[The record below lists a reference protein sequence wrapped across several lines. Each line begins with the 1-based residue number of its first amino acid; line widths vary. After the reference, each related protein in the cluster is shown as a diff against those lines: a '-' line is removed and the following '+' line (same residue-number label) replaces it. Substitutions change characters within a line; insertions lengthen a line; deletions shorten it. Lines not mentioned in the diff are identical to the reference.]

1 MLSIGALAQIGQV
14 THRMLRHWDSAGLLV
29 PAQVDPFTGYRSY
42 DPSQLERLHRI
53 VALRQLGFGLDDIAL
68 ILNRGIDAER
78 LAGLLRARRAEV
90 TDKHRLAEA
99 RLRDV
104 ERRLRLIDQE
114 NTVST
119 LEIVQKSLPTL
130 RLAALTT
137 VLTEQDE
144 IPAVIGPMY
153 GRIVPVLI
161 DAGATLGPAIAQYD
175 MSEDGM
181 RLIAGF
187 EYAGDVPSGLEDV
200 VLPEVATAFCGVH
213 LGAMDTIFES
223 WQSLHGEI
231 VARGYTP
238 NGPIRELY
246 LRSEPAPQS
255 DWVTELQQPV
265 APV

>member
-1 MLSIGALAQIGQV
+1 
-14 THRMLRHWDSAGLLV
+14 
-29 PAQVDPFTGYRSY
+29 
-42 DPSQLERLHRI
+42 
-53 VALRQLGFGLDDIAL
+53 
-68 ILNRGIDAER
+68 
-78 LAGLLRARRAEV
+78 
-90 TDKHRLAEA
+90 
-99 RLRDV
+99 
-104 ERRLRLIDQE
+104 
-114 NTVST
+114 
-119 LEIVQKSLPTL
+119 
-130 RLAALTT
+130 
-137 VLTEQDE
+137 
-144 IPAVIGPMY
+144 MY

-246 LRSEPAPQS
+246 VRSEPAPQS

-265 APV
+265 ARSDPGQRLTEAGAAGISVGTPGIDGMSAPGPCGCGNAPMNAPRPSLGRLARSPTVRGSRQRRHPGCSARASRGPQADGTGVRAAVVAAPRLRCRLPHQRQPRNPAARSSASSRSC

>member
-14 THRMLRHWDSAGLLV
+14 THRMVRHWDSA
-29 PAQVDPFTGYRSY
+29 A
-42 DPSQLERLHRI
+42 
-53 VALRQLGFGLDDIAL
+53 
-68 ILNRGIDAER
+68 
-78 LAGLLRARRAEV
+78 LLRARRAEV
-90 TDKHRLAEA
+90 ADEHRLAEA

-104 ERRLRLIDQE
+104 ERRL
-114 NTVST
+114 
-119 LEIVQKSLPTL
+119 
-130 RLAALTT
+130 
-137 VLTEQDE
+137 
-144 IPAVIGPMY
+144 
-153 GRIVPVLI
+153 
-161 DAGATLGPAIAQYD
+161 
-175 MSEDGM
+175 